1 MRHKKHSR
9 AVARTVLIVGEGDAE
24 VAFLRYLKELYVARG
39 SGVAVTIKN
48 AHGKGALNVVDCAI
62 RQSMSV
68 QFDQVAALLDTDT
81 DWTDAARK
89 KAKQGKV
96 HVLPCNP
103 CLEAL
108 LLSLKDELTEG
119 RTTSQLKVLFER
131 RFGENASDVD
141 WHRHLS
147 LDAVNAKRAGYAVI
161 DQLVHLLVHGLLPK

>member
-1 MRHKKHSR
+1 MKHKRHPR
-9 AVARTVLIVGEGDAE
+9 VVARTVLIVGEGDAE

-39 SGVAVTIKN
+39 SGVAITIKN

-68 QFDQVAALLDTDT
+68 QYDQVVALLDTDT

-108 LLSLKDELTEG
+108 FLSLKDEFTEG
-119 RTTSQLKVLFER
+119 RTTSQLKSLFER
-131 RFGENASDVD
+131 RFGASASDVD
-141 WHRHLS
+141 WHRHLD
-147 LDAVNAKRAGYAVI
+147 LDAINAKRERNPVI
-161 DQLVHLLVHGLLPK
+161 DQLVHLMLHAALPR

>member
-1 MRHKKHSR
+1 M
-9 AVARTVLIVGEGDAE
+9 
-24 VAFLRYLKELYVARG
+24 
-39 SGVAVTIKN
+39 
-48 AHGKGALNVVDCAI
+48 
-62 RQSMSV
+62 
-68 QFDQVAALLDTDT
+68 
-81 DWTDAARK
+81 
-89 KAKQGKV
+89 
-96 HVLPCNP
+96 LPCNP

-141 WHRHLS
+141 WHHHLS

>member
-1 MRHKKHSR
+1 MKHKKHSR

-24 VAFLRYLKELYVARG
+24 VVFLRYLKELYVARG

-48 AHGKGALNVVDCAI
+48 AHGKGALNVVDCAV

-68 QFDQVAALLDTDT
+68 EYDQVAALLDTDT
-81 DWTDAARK
+81 GWTDAARK

-108 LLSLKDELTEG
+108 LLSLKDEFTEG
-119 RTTSQLKVLFER
+119 RTTSQLKSLFER
-131 RFGENASDVD
+131 RFGESASDVD

-147 LDAVNAKRAGYAVI
+147 LDAVEAKRAKHALI
-161 DQLVHLLVHGLLPK
+161 DQMVCLFAHGLLPK